1 MQYLQDDISLGG
13 GVMNNTAHK
22 LHEEFS
28 RLLRD
33 YKQVYDYVRTNNDW
47 KNPFR
52 DLIGKEIPNLLRQST
67 NIAPPYHIVGS
78 YGKGRWTAVPW
89 IAVFDSRITTSAQK
103 GVYIVYLLNKDT
115 QELYL
120 TFEIAA
126 TEAMN
131 IRQNPVLNFL

>member
-1 MQYLQDDISLGG
+1 
-13 GVMNNTAHK
+13 MNNMAIE
-22 LHEEFS
+22 LHNAIN

-33 YKQVYDYVRTNNDW
+33 YKNVYEHVKSKNDW

-52 DLIGKEIPNLLRQST
+52 ELISKDIPELLRNVA
-67 NIAPPYHIVGS
+67 NISSPYQIVGS

-115 QELYL
+115 SGRDSS
-120 TFEIAA
+120 AA
-126 TEAMN
+126 PPRLSHALAWN
-131 IRQNPVLNFL
+131 GRGVCSANRDG